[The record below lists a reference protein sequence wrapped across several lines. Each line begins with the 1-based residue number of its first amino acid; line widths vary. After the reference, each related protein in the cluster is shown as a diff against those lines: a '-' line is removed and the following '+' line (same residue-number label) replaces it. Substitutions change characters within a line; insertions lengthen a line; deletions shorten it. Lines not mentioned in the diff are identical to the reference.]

1 MTIQQFIEAA
11 IEGGWKNDGQKVT
24 NSLQKDVTRALF
36 SPQMTRLTSLQD
48 MCLDPEA
55 WKAVGK
61 VKGWAEMCDPYCR
74 FENCADCSDEGAMQK
89 MAKMLPF
96 LWSGKTLEEYIAT
109 L

>member
-55 WKAVGK
+55 WKAVGRL
-61 VKGWAEMCDPYCR
+61 KGWKTDGMCGACEYPGSMDDPEWHMHQMVRALC
-74 FENCADCSDEGAMQK
+74 NGQ
-89 MAKMLPF
+89 
-96 LWSGKTLEEYIAT
+96 TLEEYIAT